1 MSGAT
6 SNNEPRESASRRHSS
21 HNPTH
26 SPIHTRASE
35 HMTWYYTEQGLC
47 MALSNAIQ
55 ARGRSSPQSSSL
67 SEAASRRR
75 LATVEATL
83 QPDSTAKLLAPPHC
97 KPAPDHTGYRSA
109 LVTSAARLR
118 RSRADFSY
126 LAISASTNSRARDS
140 SSSSN
145 DTMSSL
151 EAAAKSPGPS
161 RGETLGGLGSA
172 RLDCGWWKTLGSSG
186 LGAWDGVLEPPEC
199 IDRRGL
205 DSAFVWA
212 TASARTAPWH
222 AVT

>member
-1 MSGAT
+1 
-6 SNNEPRESASRRHSS
+6 
-21 HNPTH
+21 
-26 SPIHTRASE
+26 
-35 HMTWYYTEQGLC
+35 MTWYYTEQGLC

-118 RSRADFSY
+118 RSPAEFSY
-126 LAISASTNSRARDS
+126 LAISASTTSGARDS

-145 DTMSSL
+145 DTFK
-151 EAAAKSPGPS
+151 AARPS
-161 RGETLGGLGSA
+161 CRASRPLPNRPA
-172 RLDCGWWKTLGSSG
+172 
-186 LGAWDGVLEPPEC
+186 
-199 IDRRGL
+199 RRGARPWEASGQPVSTVGGGRPWAARGL
-205 DSAFVWA
+205 APGTACSSRQSALIDEA
-212 TASARTAPWH
+212 
-222 AVT
+222 

>member
-1 MSGAT
+1 MSGTT

-126 LAISASTNSRARDS
+126 LAISASTTSGARDS

-145 DTMSSL
+145 DTPPAWL
-151 EAAAKSPGPS
+151 EGSKALAHFKAARPS
-161 RGETLGGLGSA
+161 CRASRPLPNRPA
-172 RLDCGWWKTLGSSG
+172 
-186 LGAWDGVLEPPEC
+186 
-199 IDRRGL
+199 RRGARPWEASGQPVSTVGGGRPWAARGL
-205 DSAFVWA
+205 APGTACSNRQSALIDEA
-212 TASARTAPWH
+212 
-222 AVT
+222 